1 MKKRQGGPERGSGGG
16 ERGVGGE
23 EGEEGEEGGRYTQ
36 SQRTERGG
44 LRARPRYLMGT
55 THRHGAQ
62 KQDTRVL
69 RISVRLEIF
78 HFNRIRVKIA
88 Q

>member
-1 MKKRQGGPERGSGGG
+1 
-16 ERGVGGE
+16 
-23 EGEEGEEGGRYTQ
+23 
-36 SQRTERGG
+36 
-44 LRARPRYLMGT
+44 MGT

-78 HFNRIRVKIA
+78 LFNRIRVKIA